1 MVWVGY
7 RRDEAVAREIVADP
21 DLVDEL
27 LDSDGPGSL
36 DLDKAWHGLHWLL
49 TGSVDLT
56 DDLASQALL
65 GGDPLGED
73 VGYGP
78 VRLLAPDTVAAVAR
92 LLDGTDVAALR
103 ARMDPAEMDRAGVY
117 PGVWD
122 EPDVLES
129 FLAPALDQLRTFYA
143 RASAEGQAVIQAVV

>member
-7 RRDEAVAREIVADP
+7 RRDEAVAREIVHDP

-27 LDSDGPGSL
+27 LDSDDPDAL
-36 DLDKAWHGLHWLL
+36 DLDKAWHGVHWLL

-56 DDLASQALL
+56 DDLAAQALL
-65 GGDPLGED
+65 GGEPVGEE

-78 VRLLAPDTVAAVAR
+78 VRLLDPGRVAALDR
-92 LLDGTDVAALR
+92 LLEGTDVETLR
-103 ARMDPAEMDRAGVY
+103 SRVDPAEMDRAGVY

-122 EPDVLES
+122 EPDIFDS
-129 FLAPALDQLRTFYA
+129 FLAPALAELRTFYA
-143 RASAEGQAVIQAVV
+143 RASAAGQAVIQAVV